1 MIYPFDAS
9 YAQKV
14 LRIHYEYAD
23 VIARKR
29 ERLAA
34 RTAGLIAH
42 DRMLTTSDKDTS
54 NAAYRR
60 ELSLNTQRIED
71 RAA

>member
-42 DRMLTTSDKDTS
+42 DRILAMAEKDTA
-54 NAAYRR
+54 NAAHRR
-60 ELSLNTQRIED
+60 EFSSDALRIEA

>member
-23 VIARKR
+23 VIVRKR

-42 DRMLTTSDKDTS
+42 DRMLTTSDKDAS
-54 NAAYRR
+54 NAAHRR
-60 ELSLNTQRIED
+60 ELSLNTLRIEA

>member
-14 LRIHYEYAD
+14 LRIHYKYAD
-23 VIARKR
+23 VIVRKR

-34 RTAGLIAH
+34 KLLG
-42 DRMLTTSDKDTS
+42 
-54 NAAYRR
+54 
-60 ELSLNTQRIED
+60 
-71 RAA
+71 

>member
-14 LRIHYEYAD
+14 LRIHYEYASL
-23 VIARKR
+23 VVRKR

-42 DRMLTTSDKDTS
+42 DRMLTTPDEDTS
-54 NAAYRR
+54 NAEHRK
-60 ELSLNTQRIED
+60 ELSLNTQRIKS

>member
-23 VIARKR
+23 VIVRKR

-54 NAAYRR
+54 NAARRR
-60 ELSLNTQRIED
+60 ELSLNTLRIEA

>member
-14 LRIHYEYAD
+14 LRIHYEYAG
-23 VIARKR
+23 VIVRKR

-34 RTAGLIAH
+34 KACGKGNRIN
-42 DRMLTTSDKDTS
+42 RS
-54 NAAYRR
+54 RQ
-60 ELSLNTQRIED
+60 NTCGR
-71 RAA
+71 

>member
-23 VIARKR
+23 ILVNPRKS
-29 ERLAA
+29 LAA
-34 RTAGLIAH
+34 KTTGLIAH
-42 DRMLTTSDKDTS
+42 DGLLLRWDDDKST
-54 NAAYRR
+54 AEIRR
-60 ELSLNTQRIED
+60 ELSKNAKDIEA

>member
-23 VIARKR
+23 VIDRKR
-29 ERLAA
+29 KA
-34 RTAGLIAH
+34 RCKNSRADCSRPNTRNGG
-42 DRMLTTSDKDTS
+42 KDTA
-54 NAAYRR
+54 NAAHRR
-60 ELSLNTQRIED
+60 ELSSDALRIEA

>member
-14 LRIHYEYAD
+14 LRIHYEYAG
-23 VIARKR
+23 VIVRKR
-29 ERLAA
+29 EKLAA
-34 RTAGLIAH
+34 KATGLIAH
-42 DRMLTTSDKDTS
+42 DRILAAAENDVA
-54 NAAYRR
+54 NAENRR
-60 ELSLNTQRIED
+60 ELSLNTQRIEA

>member
-23 VIARKR
+23 VISRKR

-42 DRMLTTSDKDTS
+42 DRILAMAEKDTA
-54 NAAYRR
+54 NAAHRR
-60 ELSLNTQRIED
+60 ELSSNALRIEA

>member
-42 DRMLTTSDKDTS
+42 DRILAMAEKDTAK
-54 NAAYRR
+54 AAHRR
-60 ELSLNTQRIED
+60 ELSSDALRIEA

>member
-23 VIARKR
+23 VIVRKR

-42 DRMLTTSDKDTS
+42 DGHLLRWDGDKST
-54 NAAYRR
+54 AEIRR
-60 ELSLNTQRIED
+60 ELSRNTKDIEA